1 MLALYLMWSFSTGV
15 FVSLLSDN
23 ENAISFVILIIIV
36 IIVIIA
42 AGESAVG
49 VVAADGDALF
59 RAEKSADNNTDKGA
73 QQNSENKLPLID
85 GDLCVKG
92 LPGLFDLLGYR

>member
-1 MLALYLMWSFSTGV
+1 M
-15 FVSLLSDN
+15 
-23 ENAISFVILIIIV
+23 ISVIILIIIV
-36 IIVIIA
+36 IIVIA

-59 RAEKSADNNTDKGA
+59 RAEKSADDNTDKGA
-73 QQNSENKLPLID
+73 QQNAENKLPLID